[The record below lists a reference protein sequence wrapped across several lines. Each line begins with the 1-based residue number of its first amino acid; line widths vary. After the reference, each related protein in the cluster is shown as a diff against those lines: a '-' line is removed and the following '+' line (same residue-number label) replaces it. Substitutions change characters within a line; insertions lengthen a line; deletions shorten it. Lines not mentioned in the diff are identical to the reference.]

1 MAERIPA
8 RLTPAEGRRFALTVG
23 TAFIVLG
30 GIAWW
35 RGSERV
41 AMGLAALGAVLLL
54 AGLVLPG
61 QLGPVYRAWMGL
73 ALLISKVTTPLFMGI
88 VYFLVITPIAFM
100 RRTMGGNPLVH
111 AAPAGDAA
119 RTVWN
124 SRAPDNRRSDLT
136 RQF

>member
-8 RLTPAEGRRFALTVG
+8 RLTPAEGRRFGLTVG
-23 TAFIVLG
+23 AAFIVFA
-30 GIAWW
+30 GIFWW
-35 RGSERV
+35 RGSERIATVFV
-41 AMGLAALGAVLLL
+41 AVGGLLVL

-88 VYFLVITPIAFM
+88 VYFLVITPIAFL
-100 RRTMGGNPLVH
+100 RRQLGGNPLVH
-111 AAPAGDAA
+111 APATDAA
-119 RTVWN
+119 GRTVWQ
-124 SRAPDNRRSDLT
+124 SRAPADRRSDLN